1 MTGNFPGSLPDEVE
15 GSTSL
20 LRSVCFLFHLW
31 SHRNAQASERQTE
44 TEEEQRW
51 EIKDGK
57 QSTARVKLQ
66 FTEGWEGGGTAN
78 EEEK

>member
-1 MTGNFPGSLPDEVE
+1 MHKRVKDK
-15 GSTSL
+15 
-20 LRSVCFLFHLW
+20 
-31 SHRNAQASERQTE
+31 Q